1 MRNLLIKE
9 IKLASNILSFLFIA
23 FAFMTLIPGY
33 PILMGSFFV
42 CLGIFQSFQGLREN
56 SDILYTVLLPV
67 DKADAVRAKYIFV
80 CFIEL
85 MAWLLMAAL
94 TALRMTVL
102 RDAAAYASNPMM
114 NANLFYLGCAAFVFA
129 LFNTTFLEGF
139 FRTAYKIGKPFVWFI
154 VLSML
159 LILAAEILHHIPGLE
174 VLNSAD
180 RLGPQTVFL
189 VISLAVYGSATA
201 GSCARSMR
209 NFEKIDL

>member
-23 FAFMTLIPGY
+23 FVFMTLIPGY

-114 NANLFYLGCAAFVFA
+114 NANLVYLGFAALVFA
-129 LFNTTFLEGF
+129 LFNAVFLGGF
-139 FRTAYKIGKPFVWFI
+139 FRTAYRIGKPFVWFI

-180 RLGPQTVFL
+180 RLGPQTVIL
-189 VISLAVYGSATA
+189 VVSLAVYGAATA

-209 NFEKIDL
+209 DFEKIDL